1 MREIKF
7 RGKRKDNGEWVYGDV
22 IHFPSTTAIGHPDK
36 DGVCWEEYDVIP
48 ETVGQST
55 GLKDKNDKEIY
66 DGDIVHFLDPKSPS
80 RPKVHKSI
88 VQWFQE
94 GCSYECAIINSNKS
108 CGLYKLAQ
116 NQIEVIG
123 NIHDNPDK
131 KDTKTNQGPESAR
144 GSVGPADSDENSK

>member
-7 RGKRKDNGEWVYGDV
+7 RLIRDGKIVGYEKWYLGSWSEEEQMYRAKPCWLYSKDNKKWNPTYIFHDNKEQ
-22 IHFPSTTAIGHPDK
+22 F
-36 DGVCWEEYDVIP
+36 
-48 ETVGQST
+48 T
-55 GLKDKNDKEIY
+55 GLKDKNGKEIFE
-66 DGDIVHFLDPKSPS
+66 GNIVHFLDPESPS

-123 NIHDNPDK
+123 NIHDKPD
-131 KDTKTNQGPESAR
+131 
-144 GSVGPADSDENSK
+144 